1 MGTVQVYVALIDEAV
16 DVWRPVQA
24 RAVGDDVFELL
35 GIVPPE
41 ESWQF
46 QPGARV
52 RCDMRAFANGER
64 GLVAY
69 EQVAL

>member
-1 MGTVQVYVALIDEAV
+1 MGTVQIYVALV
-16 DVWRPVQA
+16 DDGTEVWRPVPA

-35 GIVPPE
+35 GVMPTE

-46 QPGARV
+46 HPGARV
-52 RCDMRAFANGER
+52 RCKTKVFAGGER

-69 EQVAL
+69 EQVAP